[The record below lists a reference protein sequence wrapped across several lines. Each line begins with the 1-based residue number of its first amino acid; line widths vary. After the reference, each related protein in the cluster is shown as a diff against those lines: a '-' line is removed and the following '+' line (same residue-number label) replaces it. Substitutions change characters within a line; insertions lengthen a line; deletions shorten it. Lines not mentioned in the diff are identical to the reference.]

1 MVNLSA
7 EDGGD
12 ELAQSDGLRELYLLL
27 EDNAYVCVCVCVSSA
42 GKRGRRAE

>member
-27 EDNAYVCVCVCVSSA
+27 EDNAYVCVSGA